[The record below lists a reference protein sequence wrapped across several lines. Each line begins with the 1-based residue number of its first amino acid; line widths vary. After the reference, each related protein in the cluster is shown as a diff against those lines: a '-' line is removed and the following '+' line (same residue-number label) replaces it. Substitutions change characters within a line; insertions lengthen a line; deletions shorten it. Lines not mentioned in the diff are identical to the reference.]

1 MGIVNEKSST
11 TSLYLCSNTFVLHLE
26 PHVLHVG
33 FFYASTFGSGSA
45 HVRDFYS
52 QVLLVQDLRTCGI
65 FIRKCGRKLKTTQEL
80 HDH

>member
-33 FFYASTFGSGSA
+33 FFYACIFLIRICARAGFLFASA
-45 HVRDFYS
+45 EE
-52 QVLLVQDLRTCGI
+52 
-65 FIRKCGRKLKTTQEL
+65 K
-80 HDH
+80 